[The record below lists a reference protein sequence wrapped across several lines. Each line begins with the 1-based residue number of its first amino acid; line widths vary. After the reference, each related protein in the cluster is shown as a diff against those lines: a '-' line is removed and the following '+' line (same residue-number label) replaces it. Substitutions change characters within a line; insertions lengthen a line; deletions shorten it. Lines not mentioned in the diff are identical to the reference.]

1 MPACARR
8 ATAAGRRSRLDDIKQ
23 FRQLDSRCPGHP
35 EYHVTPGVETTTGPL
50 GQGCGNSVGM
60 AIGGRWLAS
69 RFNRPDVTL
78 FDFNV
83 YAFCGDGDMMEG
95 VTSEAASLAGH
106 LQLSNLCWI
115 YDNNHITIDGSTAIT
130 FTENVAARFRA
141 YRWNVVHV
149 ADANDTQ
156 AFAEALAA
164 FARTGDR
171 PTLIIVDSHIGYGAP
186 HKQDTSAAHGEPL
199 GEEEVKLAKRN
210 YGWPEDAKFLV
221 PDGVYEHFR
230 RGIGE
235 RGRKL
240 RREWNEKFAD
250 YCRRYPELGNRL
262 QAMQSR
268 EPPRGWDA
276 DLPEFPADG
285 KGLATRESSGK
296 VLNAI
301 AEHYPWLIGGAADL
315 GTSTKTPL
323 KFASAGD
330 FEADESAG
338 RNLALRHPRARD
350 GRRSQRPCARGL
362 AAVRFE
368 LPDLLRLHAAAD
380 TARGADEIAGDLRL
394 HPRLR
399 SGSAKTGRR
408 ISRSSN

>member
-1 MPACARR
+1 
-8 ATAAGRRSRLDDIKQ
+8 
-23 FRQLDSRCPGHP
+23 
-35 EYHVTPGVETTTGPL
+35 
-50 GQGCGNSVGM
+50 M

-69 RFNRPDVTL
+69 RFNRPDFTL

-115 YDNNHITIDGSTAIT
+115 YDNNHITIEGSTAIT

-141 YRWNVVHV
+141 YGWNVVHV

-164 FARTGDR
+164 FARTSDR
-171 PTLIIVDSHIGYGAP
+171 PTLIVVDSHIGYGAP

-199 GEEEVKLAKRN
+199 GEEEVRLAKRN

-250 YCRRYPELGNRL
+250 YCRRYPELANRL
-262 QAMQSR
+262 QVMQSR

-276 DLPEFPADG
+276 ELPAFPADR

-315 GTSTKTPL
+315 GASTKTPL
-323 KFASAGD
+323 KFRRRRKLRSRRKRRPQSRTSASASTPW
-330 FEADESAG
+330 APSST
-338 RNLALRHPRARD
+338 ALRSKVCGRSVRA
-350 GRRSQRPCARGL
+350 S
-362 AAVRFE
+362 
-368 LPDLLRLHAAAD
+368 
-380 TARGADEIAGDLRL
+380 
-394 HPRLR
+394 
-399 SGSAKTGRR
+399 
-408 ISRSSN
+408 